1 MAETLLFQTVVGGA
15 FSTSPP
21 TTLGFLRVAIQ
32 SSVSEKPVGWGFE
45 IAYTPNGQNILLPT
59 EKYFPFGGPNGL
71 SPAFPSIIR
80 MPVTP
85 GLPRRIAI
93 RTVNQVGIPVDLFVG
108 NETDYF

>member
-1 MAETLLFQTVVGGA
+1 MSEILLFQTVVGGD
-15 FSTSPP
+15 FSTSPS

-32 SSVSEKPVGWGFE
+32 SSAAEKPVDWGFE
-45 IAYTPNGQNILLPT
+45 LAYTLNGQDVLLPT

-71 SPAFPSIIR
+71 STDFPSIIK

-93 RTVNQVGIPVDLFVG
+93 RAVKQVGIPVDIFVG